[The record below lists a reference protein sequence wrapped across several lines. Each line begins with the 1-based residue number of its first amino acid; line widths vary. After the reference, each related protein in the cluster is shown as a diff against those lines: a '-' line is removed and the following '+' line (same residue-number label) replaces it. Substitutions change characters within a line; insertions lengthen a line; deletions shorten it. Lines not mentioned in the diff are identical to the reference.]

1 MVKSMIIEQDLALI
15 EQYKD
20 RLQIL
25 FWKYRSHIFET
36 TGLIVPDDL
45 LEIIKHYDKQDPDLD
60 MDWVWK
66 QYDEYI
72 DIDDIEYFRQL
83 DQNYDPAD
91 YGPVDTE

>member
-1 MVKSMIIEQDLALI
+1 MILDQDLALI
-15 EQYKD
+15 DQCKD

-25 FWKYRSHIFET
+25 FWKYQDHIFQT
-36 TGLIVPDDL
+36 TGLIVPNDL
-45 LEIIKHYDKQDPDLD
+45 LNIIRHYDKQESDLD
-60 MDWVWK
+60 MKEFWK

-83 DQNYDPAD
+83 DQDYDPAD